1 MPTYPYPVAPNNPA
15 ELLSY
20 YSLKFIDKLL
30 QFIAAFIVALVLV
43 ILGYFIAKLIE
54 WLVKW
59 GVEKLR
65 INEALKTLGFERW
78 LEKANIELK
87 TENFLGALAFYVVW
101 VLFWM
106 PAFDILG
113 LSNVNEFI
121 YRAINY
127 LPVALVGGLIFVI
140 SVFLAEFLRKLSFVW
155 FKGLELKGAKL
166 ASEIVFYA
174 VAIFGLIAALNHLGV
189 ARDILNI
196 VVGGVILA
204 FALGVGLSLG
214 LGGQDLA
221 REFLNKIKEKIE

>member
-1 MPTYPYPVAPNNPA
+1 
-15 ELLSY
+15 
-20 YSLKFIDKLL
+20 
-30 QFIAAFIVALVLV
+30 
-43 ILGYFIAKLIE
+43 
-54 WLVKW
+54 
-59 GVEKLR
+59 
-65 INEALKTLGFERW
+65 
-78 LEKANIELK
+78 
-87 TENFLGALAFYVVW
+87 
-101 VLFWM
+101 M

-121 YRAINY
+121 YRAVNY

-140 SVFLAEFLRKLSFVW
+140 ALFLAEFLRKLSFVW

-166 ASEIVFYA
+166 ASEIIFYA

-221 REFLNKIKEKIE
+221 REFLNKIKEKLE

>member
-78 LEKANIELK
+78 LERANIELK
-87 TENFLGALAFYVVW
+87 TENFLGALAF
-101 VLFWM
+101 
-106 PAFDILG
+106 DILG
-113 LSNVNEFI
+113 LSNVNDFI

-221 REFLNKIKEKIE
+221 REFLNKIKEKLE